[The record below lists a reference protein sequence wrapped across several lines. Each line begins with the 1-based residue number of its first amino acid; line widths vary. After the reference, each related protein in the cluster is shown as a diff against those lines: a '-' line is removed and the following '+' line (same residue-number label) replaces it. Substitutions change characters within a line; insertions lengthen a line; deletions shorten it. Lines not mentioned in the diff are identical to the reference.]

1 MPASTSQKNMNKE
14 KEPIF
19 RYWDQFNSVYS
30 KNSDKFKS
38 LSEFFNQYDKAKN
51 AGNNPTLEQCIGR
64 KDQNGELLFAGDIV
78 QVEYEYRLGVCND
91 EIEIINRN
99 PSKNHQPPE
108 YTDISGHFIGV
119 IRYQPSKGFVMS
131 RVIEWLDY
139 GDCAD
144 HPIKNDYKKRAGVM
158 HFATSHTTK
167 IGNINQHPYLIKE
180 GIKQ

>member
-1 MPASTSQKNMNKE
+1 MKKT

-30 KNSDKFKS
+30 KASDEFKN
-38 LSEFFNQYDKAKN
+38 LSAFFNQYDEAKT
-51 AGNNPTLEQCIGR
+51 AGNNPVLEQCTGR

-78 QVEYEYRLGVCND
+78 QVDYYFPGND
-91 EIEIINRN
+91 NYGYGEPVEER
-99 PSKNHQPPE
+99 
-108 YTDISGHFIGV
+108 SGHFIGV
-119 IRYQPSKGFVMS
+119 IRYQPSKGFIMS
-131 RVIEWLDY
+131 RVIEWVDDD
-139 GDCAD
+139 DCAD
-144 HPIKNDYKKRAGVM
+144 HLIKNDYKKRAGVM

>member
-30 KNSDKFKS
+30 ENSDKFKS
-38 LSEFFNQYDKAKN
+38 LSEFFNQYDKAKT

-64 KDQNGELLFAGDIV
+64 KDQNDELLFAGDIIKV
-78 QVEYEYRLGVCND
+78 SYDYPGHYYL
-91 EIEIINRN
+91 
-99 PSKNHQPPE
+99 NHE
-108 YTDISGHFIGV
+108 DGDSGHFIGV
-119 IRYQPSKGFVMS
+119 IRYQPSKGFVIS
-131 RVIEWLDY
+131 RIIQLSDAETE
-139 GDCAD
+139 
-144 HPIKNDYKKRAGVM
+144 YKRKPGAM
-158 HFATSHTTK
+158 QFSTSHSTK